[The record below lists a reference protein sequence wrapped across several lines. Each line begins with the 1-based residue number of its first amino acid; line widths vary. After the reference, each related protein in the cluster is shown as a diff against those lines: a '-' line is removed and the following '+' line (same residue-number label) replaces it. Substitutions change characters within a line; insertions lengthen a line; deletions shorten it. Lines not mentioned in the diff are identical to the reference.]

1 MQDRRKGAR
10 EETKKK
16 RSRQY
21 RSRNKLEERPG
32 GQKGKE
38 GTKTSEGRKE
48 ARQKRYGR
56 RQVRK
61 VKRSRAAGRIGR
73 RRKGRRPGN

>member
-1 MQDRRKGAR
+1 MQDRRRGAR

-16 RSRQY
+16 KSRRY

-38 GTKTSEGRKE
+38 ERKTSEVTFARPRLAVKQHDADLRGRD
-48 ARQKRYGR
+48 
-56 RQVRK
+56 
-61 VKRSRAAGRIGR
+61 S
-73 RRKGRRPGN
+73 P